1 MQVMKAG
8 VCVDLGMKQVREE
21 GMCRS
26 GVKQVRGRVCVD
38 RV

>member
-1 MQVMKAG
+1 MFRSG
-8 VCVDLGMKQVREE
+8 VKQVR
-21 GMCRS
+21 GGCRS